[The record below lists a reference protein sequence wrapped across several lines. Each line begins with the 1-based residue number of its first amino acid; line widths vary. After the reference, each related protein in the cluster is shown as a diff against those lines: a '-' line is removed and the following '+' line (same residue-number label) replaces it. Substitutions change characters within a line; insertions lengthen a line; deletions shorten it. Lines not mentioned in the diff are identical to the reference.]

1 MFRLSSPHSHED
13 GLVLPAKNWEKLEGL
28 GEGLAF
34 IANSAAHILYL
45 FFVISAS
52 KLILTVTYQLNQFF
66 KLFYDIFYYMVARQQ
81 SRRRS

>member
-45 FFVISAS
+45 FFCNFCFQAHFESNISVKS
-52 KLILTVTYQLNQFF
+52 VF
-66 KLFYDIFYYMVARQQ
+66 
-81 SRRRS
+81 